1 MDKQELERTTYI
13 VVLSLIQIDT
23 LNFHTNIEYNLSS
36 HFCSL
41 YSILPVS
48 EYWVIITLINNRY
61 IRIYI
66 IYILGENVY
75 PDLVG
80 WLCLIYHDSWWLAL
94 DTHPLDTRKLQ
105 WNGFNLLVYMVIF
118 WFYFPKSFFLGK
130 NLTMYQT
137 ALKQYLFWDII
148 ANWKVYYLNSKEKVP
163 ARKRI
168 NQ

>member
-61 IRIYI
+61 IRKYI

-80 WLCLIYHDSWWLAL
+80 WLSDLPWLVLISIGYTPAGHKKTTVEWVQFTGIYGHFLILFSKVVFLRQEFDNVSNCIKTISFLRYNCNL
-94 DTHPLDTRKLQ
+94 ESLLLEFKRK
-105 WNGFNLLVYMVIF
+105 G
-118 WFYFPKSFFLGK
+118 SC
-130 NLTMYQT
+130 
-137 ALKQYLFWDII
+137 
-148 ANWKVYYLNSKEKVP
+148 
-163 ARKRI
+163 
-168 NQ
+168 

>member
-1 MDKQELERTTYI
+1 MDKQELERTTGTYI

-48 EYWVIITLINNRY
+48 EYWFIITLINNRY

-105 WNGFNLLVYMVIF
+105 WNGFNLLAYMVIF
-118 WFYFPKSFFLGK
+118 WFYFPKSFFLRQEFDNVSNCIK
-130 NLTMYQT
+130 TISFLRYNCKLES
-137 ALKQYLFWDII
+137 LLLEFK
-148 ANWKVYYLNSKEKVP
+148 
-163 ARKRI
+163 RKGSC
-168 NQ
+168 

>member
-48 EYWVIITLINNRY
+48 EYWFIITLINNRY

-80 WLCLIYHDSWWLAL
+80 WLSDLPWLMLISIGYTPAGHKKTTVEWVQFTGIYGHFLILFS
-94 DTHPLDTRKLQ
+94 K
-105 WNGFNLLVYMVIF
+105 VI
-118 WFYFPKSFFLGK
+118 FLGK

-148 ANWKVYYLNSKEKVP
+148 ANWKVYYLNSKKKVP

>member
-48 EYWVIITLINNRY
+48 EYWFIITLINNRY

-105 WNGFNLLVYMVIF
+105 WNGFNLLAYMVIF
-118 WFYFPKSFFLGK
+118 WFYFPKSFFLRQEFDNVSNCIK
-130 NLTMYQT
+130 TISFLRYNCKLES
-137 ALKQYLFWDII
+137 LLLEFK
-148 ANWKVYYLNSKEKVP
+148 
-163 ARKRI
+163 RKGSC
-168 NQ
+168 

>member
-48 EYWVIITLINNRY
+48 EYWFIITLINNRY

-105 WNGFNLLVYMVIF
+105 WNGFNLLAYMVIF
-118 WFYFPKSFFLGK
+118 WFYFPKVVFLRQEFDNVSNCIKTISFLRYNCKLESLLLEFK
-130 NLTMYQT
+130 
-137 ALKQYLFWDII
+137 
-148 ANWKVYYLNSKEKVP
+148 
-163 ARKRI
+163 RKGSC
-168 NQ
+168 

>member
-48 EYWVIITLINNRY
+48 EYWVIITLINKRY

-66 IYILGENVY
+66 IYIFGENVY
-75 PDLVG
+75 PDLAR
-80 WLCLIYHDSWWLAL
+80 WLSDLPWLELISIGYTPAGHKKTTAEWVQFTGIYGHFLIS
-94 DTHPLDTRKLQ
+94 
-105 WNGFNLLVYMVIF
+105 
-118 WFYFPKSFFLGK
+118 FPKLFFLGK

-137 ALKQYLFWDII
+137 ALKQYLFWDISLLLEF
-148 ANWKVYYLNSKEKVP
+148 K
-163 ARKRI
+163 RKGSC
-168 NQ
+168 

>member
-48 EYWVIITLINNRY
+48 EYWFIITLINNRY

-80 WLCLIYHDSWWLAL
+80 WLSDLPWLMLISIGYTPAGHKKTTVEWVQF
-94 DTHPLDTRKLQ
+94 T
-105 WNGFNLLVYMVIF
+105 VIYGNF
-118 WFYFPKSFFLGK
+118 LILFSKVIFLGK

-163 ARKRI
+163 ARKQI